1 MVKLDRPE
9 VKVGEAI
16 NDGLP
21 LDAKQNGYY
30 RWHKTGGHQTYPA
43 SPETM
48 CSAVAFARKA
58 PRPGG

>member
-1 MVKLDRPE
+1 MVNLDRLE

-30 RWHKTGGHQTYPA
+30 G
-43 SPETM
+43 
-48 CSAVAFARKA
+48 
-58 PRPGG
+58 

>member
-1 MVKLDRPE
+1 MVNLDRPE

-30 RWHKTGGHQTYPA
+30 G
-43 SPETM
+43 
-48 CSAVAFARKA
+48 
-58 PRPGG
+58 